1 MRRAF
6 VVVSTVTL
14 IVFAFQF
21 VFAAVGAFTEPSSD
35 SAYALHGITGMA
47 VIPALTLLT
56 TLFAALAKAPGRL
69 VGLAI
74 LPLGLTV
81 LQALLA
87 ALPEAF
93 ADESGSSTVV
103 GLIFGALHAVN
114 GIIAVHV
121 VVRVVRGA
129 NRLAAAG
136 PSDPAPAGAP
146 ETASPGASGHIS
158 PGASGHISP
167 GASGHVSPGASGLVS
182 PGASGAASLGP
193 ASPDTSEAASLRAAG
208 RGEAT

>member
-74 LPLGLTV
+74 LPLGLTL

-136 PSDPAPAGAP
+136 PSDPAPTGAP
-146 ETASPGASGHIS
+146 ETA
-158 PGASGHISP
+158 
-167 GASGHVSPGASGLVS
+167 SPGASGLVS

>member
-6 VVVSTVTL
+6 VVVSTVTQ

-74 LPLGLTV
+74 LPLGLTL

-146 ETASPGASGHIS
+146 
-158 PGASGHISP
+158 GHISP